1 MTVMVINV
9 GSNFHHVLLLPA
21 DGWWAFMGQK
31 VLQRSG
37 FLISAMCLWFCAVAL
52 ELCPGSL
59 HTSLPLP
66 PACSPGRSL
75 RPVPWACLP
84 HCSPLPAGCVSSEL
98 WTFHTRAEV
107 SLGGGCSSS
116 TGAAGQASLSPIFL
130 PSSPSCSCEVPL
142 KFSQF
147 IRWEEVSVRAQ
158 LKSSAQTS
166 VMLPLLLGGP
176 ALGFWLFNYES
187 VNRNLNIFRLRT
199 FDLIVKEPL
208 PNFFDHFF
216 SFQIR
221 KKN

>member
-1 MTVMVINV
+1 MVINV

-37 FLISAMCLWFCAVAL
+37 FLISALCLWFCAVAL

-84 HCSPLPAGCVSSEL
+84 RCSPLPAGCVSSEL

-158 LKSSAQTS
+158 
-166 VMLPLLLGGP
+166 P
-176 ALGFWLFNYES
+176 
-187 VNRNLNIFRLRT
+187 RLQ
-199 FDLIVKEPL
+199 LCCL
-208 PNFFDHFF
+208 CC
-216 SFQIR
+216 
-221 KKN
+221 